1 MPHKCRVLLAED
13 NPVNQDVGRAML
25 ETFGC
30 HVDVAENGIE
40 AVRLL
45 ELNSYDLV
53 FMDCQMPKMNGWEA
67 ALQIRKAEKT
77 SPGRTP
83 IVALTAY
90 SMDQEREKC
99 RAAGMDDFLGKPFGL
114 RELSEVLKRWVK
126 LDQNGDVLDTNPA
139 EAPLD
144 SPEPRE
150 SQVSLVPGDEQKEP
164 TCIDPS
170 VLDNLG
176 SAFGSNSPN
185 ILSMVANLYFS
196 NSPTLLEE
204 LRVAMNKT
212 DIRGIGEAAH
222 TLRSTSA
229 NLGANVLAD
238 LCRRVEERS
247 RQGITGNMEELIQ
260 QIETEYLKVR
270 AALREI
276 LRSGS

>member
-150 SQVSLVPGDEQKEP
+150 SQVSLVPGDEQREP
-164 TCIDPS
+164 TCLDPS

-212 DIRGIGEAAH
+212 DTRGIGEAAH

>member
-45 ELNSYDLV
+45 GLNSYDLV

-126 LDQNGDVLDTNPA
+126 LDQNGDVLETNPA

-150 SQVSLVPGDEQKEP
+150 SQVSLVPGDEQREP
-164 TCIDPS
+164 TCLDPS

-229 NLGANVLAD
+229 SLGANVLAD